1 MGSPAITAAGV
12 ARQLEAVRA
21 RIAAVGRDPS
31 DITVIAVTKGFGPE
45 AIVAAVGA
53 GLVEVGENYAQE
65 CVAKIPAARDQLA
78 GSVGV
83 GGVGGVGVGS
93 VGGVTVA
100 PRLHF
105 IGRLQTNKVRL
116 LSPHVALWQSVDRL
130 PLGREIARRAAG
142 ARVLV
147 QVNVSDEPA
156 KGGCAPGGV
165 GELVGALLALGLD
178 VCGLMAVG
186 PTGPPDMA
194 RPGFAWVRAECD
206 RLGLA
211 VCSMG
216 MTDDLE
222 IAVAEGS
229 TMVRVGSALFGMRPS
244 PPPAELA

>member
-1 MGSPAITAAGV
+1 M
-12 ARQLEAVRA
+12 ARQLDAVRA

-31 DITVIAVTKGFGPE
+31 DVTVVAVTKGFGPE

-65 CVAKIPAARDQLA
+65 CVAKIAAARDQLA

-83 GGVGGVGVGS
+83 GGVGVGGDGVG

-156 KGGCAPGGV
+156 KGGCAPG
-165 GELVGALLALGLD
+165 EADALVGALLALGLD
-178 VCGLMAVG
+178 VRGLMAVG

-194 RPGFAWVRAECD
+194 RPGFAWLRAECD

>member
-1 MGSPAITAAGV
+1 M

-31 DITVIAVTKGFGPE
+31 DVTVIAVTKGFGPE

-65 CVAKIPAARDQLA
+65 CVAKIAAAREQLA
-78 GSVGV
+78 GSGPGGVGV
-83 GGVGGVGVGS
+83 GGVG
-93 VGGVTVA
+93 A

-156 KGGCAPGGV
+156 KGGCAPG
-165 GELVGALLALGLD
+165 EADALVGALLALGLD
-178 VCGLMAVG
+178 VRGLMAVG

-194 RPGFAWVRAECD
+194 RPGFAWLRAECD

>member
-12 ARQLEAVRA
+12 ARQLDVVRA

-31 DITVIAVTKGFGPE
+31 DVTVVAVTKGFGPE
-45 AIVAAVGA
+45 AMVAAVRA

-65 CVAKIPAARDQLA
+65 CVAKVASARDQLR
-78 GSVGV
+78 GF
-83 GGVGGVGVGS
+83 
-93 VGGVTVA
+93 GVTVA

-130 PLGREIARRAAG
+130 ALGREIARRAAG

-156 KGGCAPGGV
+156 KGGCPPGDV
-165 GELVGALLALGLD
+165 DALVVALVALGLD
-178 VCGLMAVG
+178 VRGLMAVG

-194 RPGFAWVRAECD
+194 RPGFAWLRAECD
-206 RLGLA
+206 RLGLP

>member
-1 MGSPAITAAGV
+1 M

-31 DITVIAVTKGFGPE
+31 DVTVIAVTKGFGPE

-65 CVAKIPAARDQLA
+65 CVAKIAAARDQLA
-78 GSVGV
+78 GPGS
-83 GGVGGVGVGS
+83 GGVGG

-156 KGGCAPGGV
+156 KGGCAPGDADA
-165 GELVGALLALGLD
+165 LVGALLALGLD
-178 VCGLMAVG
+178 VRGLMAVG

-194 RPGFAWVRAECD
+194 RPGFAWLRAECD

>member
-1 MGSPAITAAGV
+1 M

-31 DITVIAVTKGFGPE
+31 DVTVIAVTKGFGPE

-65 CVAKIPAARDQLA
+65 CVAKIAAAREQLA

-83 GGVGGVGVGS
+83 GVGGVGVG
-93 VGGVTVA
+93 A

-156 KGGCAPGGV
+156 KGGCAPG
-165 GELVGALLALGLD
+165 EADALVGALLALGLD
-178 VCGLMAVG
+178 VRGLMAVG

-194 RPGFAWVRAECD
+194 RPGFAWLRAECD